1 MRKKIMTKNETINS
15 TENRNFFK
23 FSIIFVI
30 LYSFIIFGVRLMMLL
45 KSDFPT
51 GLDGFFYALQA
62 KSLVVNGALE
72 NPDHEIGYFLC
83 GFWAKIFNNVFLG
96 VKIQAALSSTLIS
109 VLIFILLKIIS
120 QEKNIIPILGL
131 LISSVSVGITLFNI
145 NYINNQTGL
154 VFFLSYC
161 TALIYLL
168 QNAGRFSKIK
178 KNLLLFLCTI
188 LLVLSGLS
196 HLVSAAYAFI
206 FTAIILIRKLKI
218 RNQIILLTLACLCA
232 VLLFFN
238 QLPRFQSVFSLT
250 PVLPCFSPVLMNL
263 AGKAM
268 CIEMSVYFVLTWF
281 LGLFFFINK
290 HKDQNCKKD
299 FAFLLLIP
307 VMFFPFWKLD
317 ELDMG
322 YRMLLNAIPV
332 SIPFNLYIISKIFDF
347 SKIKESKY
355 VTLVL
360 FITIFTTG
368 LFFTPKLYNPK
379 KDPPWKYYKSVVEKI
394 DLPDD
399 SLLIAHLPIN
409 HVYTYYCNLRDG
421 LNYEAD
427 FFVSEGKTWRLAYG
441 TNASYLQQFFGEFE
455 EEELNQLIMQL
466 NGEYVLIREDLWQ
479 RYLKYEEDDIVDS
492 LMNFYNPH
500 TLRPEF
506 IRKHEN

>member
-1 MRKKIMTKNETINS
+1 MRKKIMAKNETINS
-15 TENRNFFK
+15 TENRSFFK

-83 GFWAKIFNNVFLG
+83 GLFAKIFNNVFLG

-161 TALIYLL
+161 CTLIFFLK
-168 QNAGRFSKIK
+168 NRRFSNRQNI
-178 KNLLLFLCTI
+178 FLIIFIVI
-188 LLVLSGLS
+188 LLVLCGLS

-427 FFVSEGKTWRLAYG
+427 FYVPEGKTWRLAYG